1 MSAHARGENQ
11 DLADDGT
18 MESMLCVYQ
27 MNPRNQQFVRIYCY
41 GNCYTNYNDHWNHF
55 IFDMYI

>member
-11 DLADDGT
+11 DLADDRT

-41 GNCYTNYNDHWNHF
+41 GNCYTNYKDHWNHL
-55 IFDMYI
+55 ISDMYI